1 MKPKQDNVF
10 RVYLCKKGDKKC
22 KGRRCDVIL
31 SSKDLPG
38 LRLGSILEISPSS
51 NQRFYVQH
59 SHEDV
64 ESGTY
69 RERRIYIEKAI
80 ADMFS
85 LSQNQYVTVKIVEKK
100 QVALD
105 NIEIAIKE
113 RYVSRS
119 DMWRYRNC
127 LIDTCAYNGKKVEWL
142 LIPSTVINLWAKGE
156 VVRSGYVSEDTRIVF
171 RTASA
176 MILVYVQMSSEMW
189 DFDPYGD
196 LYFEKCVNGFF
207 PQLFEQWNKQHCA
220 HLITF
225 IVTSRWYFNEE
236 VLDEE
241 MKKKLSIDYRGKYY
255 QDFYRVI
262 VQNEHYDDWR
272 HVLSKLRLVFSTYK
286 NSVKEF
292 IYKQLN
298 MDIVKEEFAMLSTAA
313 DGNFLQ
319 VLNLS
324 MNEFSVH
331 FTNRR
336 FETVGQQIIFVSAGG
351 GVFNVDPDLIRMTK
365 QRLIDMGISL
375 DLVCLGEQPL
385 HAVPLFVFQRTNGIY
400 PSEDYLIPHWMN
412 YSYYQMSRRSAISIK
427 FKPRINLP
435 DELLRD
441 ARRGLVMETNG
452 SLINDMD
459 AADERAFSSLIEN
472 SAMKSNASE
481 FAKELLLKKNVNYG
495 DTLFESHHGAES
507 AWQNRFEKFAVS
519 SLPEPDLLMDPLEC
533 KKSQDILTA
542 VERRPLINP
551 FKPEEFSVRTICEFT
566 KQLSVPITANRRRWI
581 HVFPV
586 DKLGRSK
593 LAHHFVAGKSVVN
606 IIQVDEPEPSETT
619 ISVNSS
625 PSCRSSSAQLFDDV
639 GGSRVTGLGAGG
651 KRCVWAWG
659 STGEEKWNP
668 DMEIGV
674 DWKSLIR
681 TALLPLTT
689 DFFPD
694 RRSIIADYTVKS
706 HELLVYFDLVREW
719 LEDSNCNDLD
729 RLRNLVFDQL
739 VYQRLQRG
747 FQIVILDKQMLHAAI
762 GVNEEH
768 LEREYTKMISRE
780 CFLSFNR
787 IYHRLCMI
795 NDRITVTQFLPK
807 LEEPYETPEVVKRR
821 EYTYLFQIPDSLQYT
836 LCSARFQ
843 KYDLPNLDWNFFDIE
858 MQNRYIP
865 RLFQDDMSCFASRFL
880 LTPLC
885 VSITKTIITERNGG
899 DKYMSLFDPSFSRR
913 QEEGFLKFVEVLNRF
928 RRKTS
933 PRHKRLMASTSDIES
948 RIYSVE
954 NVDVLL
960 NSWRETC
967 LPLYSQDSTSR
978 FPSCMF
984 LTVEFIA
991 WLMANVSELS
1001 SRQAA
1006 LEFAGSLISTGKIRM
1021 LQPTET
1027 IDDLNSSVSTE
1038 GHWHEFRCGFF
1049 LCYFVNKYISDDKM
1063 EERETWSRVI
1073 QCEVGEKCSSHTL
1086 VDCAYRLN
1094 SVEMK
1099 FYAQSQKTA
1108 DSGGHEY
1115 LPQHIS
1121 QFMEWGKVFYEK
1133 TFYATKSFEIGV
1145 RWFMA
1150 NSQTVA
1156 ETVRHWCS
1164 KAANLSFHM
1173 FPVPED
1179 PFPHALNPLSP
1190 PLHCPVVIPFRPS
1203 GVQSHYICRL
1213 ITTIITAFGFIE
1225 MGCSAHHLPQYVHLT
1240 GGMFLMYDEVRQAF
1254 LWSWNHMLSHRYRA
1268 NLFPN
1273 QMFQFRIAPKIF
1285 KIICCRIFDHF
1296 VVMSIIVLII
1306 TFMICLRINKLIL
1319 KPIVDLA
1326 LTFAV
1331 FSILI
1336 GRDEIC
1342 SIGCWSSR
1350 KWKGLS
1356 LSTYCSVVQQH
1367 CQSVGRNVFF
1377 VNLDP
1382 AAEKFTYNAAV
1393 DVREL
1398 INVDDVQEDKQ
1409 LVLGPNG
1416 GLVFCMEYLVQN
1428 LDWLHDQLN
1437 EGEDDYFIFDCPGSY
1452 DTSSDFLFHYAFSVP
1467 IVISS
1472 KMQFEM

>member
-38 LRLGSILEISPSS
+38 LCLGNILEISSS
-51 NQRFYVQH
+51 LDQRFYVQH
-59 SHEDV
+59 LHEDD

-80 ADMFS
+80 ADMFL
-85 LSQNQYVTVKIVEKK
+85 LSQNQYVTVKVVEKK
-100 QVALD
+100 QVVLD
-105 NIEIAIKE
+105 NIEITIKE

-119 DMWRYRNC
+119 DMWRFRNC
-127 LIDTCAYNGKKVEWL
+127 LIDTCAYIGKKVEWL
-142 LIPSTVINLWAKGE
+142 LIPTTVVSLWAKGE
-156 VVRSGYVSEDTRIVF
+156 IVRSGYVSEDTRIVF
-171 RTASA
+171 RSASA
-176 MILVYVQMSSEMW
+176 MMLVYVQMSSEMW

-207 PQLFEQWNKQHCA
+207 PQLFEQWNKHHCA
-220 HLITF
+220 HSITF
-225 IVTSRWYFNEE
+225 IVTSRLLLPPEHLSESRIANYRA
-236 VLDEE
+236 VLQCWLQESDRE
-241 MKKKLSIDYRGKYY
+241 LNLNQLV
-255 QDFYRVI
+255 QDFYRII

-272 HVLSKLRLVFSTYK
+272 NAVLSKMDA
-286 NSVKEF
+286 KEND
-292 IYKQLN
+292 LA
-298 MDIVKEEFAMLSTAA
+298 VLSTAA

-324 MNEFSVH
+324 MNEFSVY

-351 GVFNVDPDLIRMTK
+351 GVFNVDRDLVTITK

-385 HAVPLFVFQRTNGIY
+385 HAVPLFVFQRRNGVY

-441 ARRGLVMETNG
+441 AHRGLVMETNG
-452 SLINDMD
+452 SPISNID
-459 AADERAFSSLIEN
+459 AADEKAFSSLLEN
-472 SAMKSNASE
+472 SSTRSNANLASE
-481 FAKELLLKKNVNYG
+481 FAKEFLLEKNLNHG
-495 DTLFESHHGAES
+495 DTIFEPHHITGNPWRSNFDKYVA
-507 AWQNRFEKFAVS
+507 S
-519 SLPEPDLLMDPLEC
+519 SFLEPGLLGDPLES
-533 KKSQDILTA
+533 KKSQGVLSMI
-542 VERRPLINP
+542 ERRPLINP
-551 FKPEEFSVRTICEFT
+551 FKPEEFG
-566 KQLSVPITANRRRWI
+566 VPITANRRRWI

-593 LAHHFVAGKSVVN
+593 VAHHYVAGKSVIN
-606 IIQVDEPEPSETT
+606 IIQGDEPEPNETT
-619 ISVNSS
+619 ISVNGS
-625 PSCRSSSAQLFDDV
+625 PSCTSSSVQLFED
-639 GGSRVTGLGAGG
+639 GSSRVTGLGAGG

-694 RRSIIADYTVKS
+694 RRSMSADYIIKS
-706 HELLVYFDLVREW
+706 HQLPVYFDLVREW
-719 LEDSNCNDLD
+719 LEDSECDDLE

-747 FQIVILDKQMLHAAI
+747 FQIVLLDKKLIYAAI
-762 GVNEEH
+762 TVSEVH
-768 LEREYTKMISRE
+768 LERMKDEKMVSRE

-787 IYHRLCMI
+787 IYHRLYMG
-795 NDRITVTQFLPK
+795 DDGITVTEFSPR
-807 LEEPYETPEVVKRR
+807 LEESHETPEIAKRR
-821 EYTYLFQIPDSLQYT
+821 EYTYLFQIPDNFEYT

-843 KYDLPNLDWNFFDIE
+843 KYDLSNLNWNLLDTE
-858 MQNRYIP
+858 LQNRCVP
-865 RLFQDDMSCFASRFL
+865 RLFRDDMRCFASRFL

-885 VSITKTIITERNGG
+885 ASITKTIMTERNGG
-899 DKYMSLFDPSFSRR
+899 DKYMAVFDSSFSRR

-933 PRHKRLMASTSDIES
+933 PRHKRLMTSRSDVES
-948 RIYSVE
+948 RIYSIE

-960 NSWRETC
+960 NGWRESY
-967 LPLYSQDSTSR
+967 LPLYSQDPTSR

-984 LTVEFIA
+984 LTTEFIA

-1001 SRQAA
+1001 NRQAA
-1006 LEFAGSLISTGKIRM
+1006 IEFAGSLISAGKIQM

-1027 IDDLNSSVSTE
+1027 LVDDLESSISTE
-1038 GHWHEFRCGFF
+1038 SHWHEFRCGFF
-1049 LCYFVNKYISDDKM
+1049 LCYFTNKYVSDDKI
-1063 EERETWSRVI
+1063 EEKEPWSRVI
-1073 QCEVGEKCSSHTL
+1073 QCEIGEKCSGS
-1086 VDCAYRLN
+1086 VDCTYRLN

-1099 FYAQSQKTA
+1099 FYAQLQKTA

-1115 LPQHIS
+1115 LPKNVSH
-1121 QFMEWGKVFYEK
+1121 FMERGRVSYEK
-1133 TFYATKSFEIGV
+1133 TFCATKSFEIGV

-1179 PFPHALNPLSP
+1179 PFPHALNPISP
-1190 PLHCPVVIPFRPS
+1190 PLQCPVVIPFKPDK
-1203 GVQSHYICRL
+1203 VQSDCICRL
-1213 ITTIITAFGFIE
+1213 IIAIMKAFGFIE
-1225 MGCSAHHLPQYVHLT
+1225 MGCSAHQVPQYVHLT
-1240 GGMFLMYDEVRQAF
+1240 GG
-1254 LWSWNHMLSHRYRA
+1254 
-1268 NLFPN
+1268 
-1273 QMFQFRIAPKIF
+1273 IARKTS
-1285 KIICCRIFDHF
+1285 KTICCRTFDHF
-1296 VVMSIIVLII
+1296 VVMQIIVSIIMFI
-1306 TFMICLRINKLIL
+1306 ICLEVNKLI
-1319 KPIVDLA
+1319 A
-1326 LTFAV
+1326 N
-1331 FSILI
+1331 
-1336 GRDEIC
+1336 
-1342 SIGCWSSR
+1342 
-1350 KWKGLS
+1350 
-1356 LSTYCSVVQQH
+1356 SVV
-1367 CQSVGRNVFF
+1367 
-1377 VNLDP
+1377 
-1382 AAEKFTYNAAV
+1382 
-1393 DVREL
+1393 
-1398 INVDDVQEDKQ
+1398 
-1409 LVLGPNG
+1409 
-1416 GLVFCMEYLVQN
+1416 
-1428 LDWLHDQLN
+1428 
-1437 EGEDDYFIFDCPGSY
+1437 
-1452 DTSSDFLFHYAFSVP
+1452 DFY
-1467 IVISS
+1467 
-1472 KMQFEM
+1472 